1 MIDEKRTHGAW
12 LFDIAAGLSLAGA
25 LVYATGWTYAFHYFD
40 RFGLGLLELGIPH
53 HYFLMYGFWV
63 FKAWWWLWVLLYAI
77 AMVLLLGLHGW
88 SRREG
93 WIGILAKQ
101 AQVALVLL
109 AFALGGWLAREQAGD
124 YYAAQ
129 QAQGFSA
136 FPHVRVWPKDV
147 KAEDESLRAFY
158 AALPQG
164 AYRLLLH
171 GKQRIYLIK
180 PPHDGLPVR
189 LAVSELPLAHIESLR
204 VLP

>member
-1 MIDEKRTHGAW
+1 MSDETRTSGSW
-12 LFDIAAGLSLAGA
+12 PFDVAAGLSLAGA
-25 LVYATGWTYAFHYFD
+25 LVYTTGWTYAFHYFD
-40 RFGLGLLELGIPH
+40 RFGLGLLELEIPH

-77 AMVLLLGLHGW
+77 VLSLLLGLHSW

-93 WIGILAKQ
+93 RIGVLVKQ
-101 AQVALVLL
+101 VQVALVLL
-109 AFALGGWLAREQAGD
+109 AFVLGGWLAREQARD

-129 QAQGFSA
+129 QSQGFSA
-136 FPHVRVWPKDV
+136 FPHVRVWPKNV
-147 KAEDESLRAFY
+147 KSVDESLRTFY

-171 GKQRIYLIK
+171 GKKGIYLIK
-180 PPHDGLPVR
+180 PPHDELPAR